1 MDGIRPLKNC
11 RIFGVITSPDKV
23 WSGISCRKCVAPFSV
38 RSVGT
43 GRYAIL
49 MHEIKVKNIPL
60 HFINGFKTE

>member
-23 WSGISCRKCVAPFSV
+23 WSEISCRKCVAPFSV

-43 GRYAIL
+43 GRYAIC
-49 MHEIKVKNIPL
+49 MK
-60 HFINGFKTE
+60 